1 MTNNLSFISNFKP
14 LKPIFHL
21 LLLAITL
28 TCANAARILIEDDTP
43 QPIPQPLTEFSNL
56 IPTPVTG
63 MAPVAGTVTTP
74 QIATSSATVAKSPL
88 SFFMHDILGGTAPS
102 GMLVTGISAKTEV
115 NGLPFSKQNS
125 GVFPLNG
132 GVPLVTANNG
142 IINKL

>member
-28 TCANAARILIEDDTP
+28 TCANAARILTKDDTP
-43 QPIPQPLTEFSNL
+43 QPIPQPLPEFSNL

-74 QIATSSATVAKSPL
+74 QIATSSVTVAKSPL

-102 GMLVTGISAKTEV
+102 GMVV
-115 NGLPFSKQNS
+115 DWDQRQ
-125 GVFPLNG
+125 
-132 GVPLVTANNG
+132 
-142 IINKL
+142 NKLMASLSPNKIAGSFLSTVVYLLSPLTMA